1 MRAGRNSRDI
11 QTIVGNKLS
20 SECPWTLN
28 NALQQNW
35 IHSQTTTHKNPG
47 QFTKLKVIRRE
58 RHFIL
63 TRLLILKK
71 KTQNNGTDKQVSRM
85 KKGPSLKINIPD
97 YVQNNKVGI
106 AN

>member
-28 NALQQNW
+28 NALQQNL
-35 IHSQTTTHKNPG
+35 IHIQTTTHKNPG